1 LLGQGVFIFTKGDG
15 GEAVHA
21 QAAYVSNEEI
31 DELIEFEKLQNRFED

>member
-21 QAAYVSNEEI
+21 QAAYISNEEI
-31 DELIEFEKLQNRFED
+31 DGIIEFEKLQNRLID